1 MKTRNLFLTLAVLG
15 AMLPLSAHASVVDD
29 PTPMQQPTP
38 TPTPATGSDE
48 ALYVAG
54 NKAMDEHRWA
64 DAAAA
69 FDKVAAGKGRRADA
83 ALYWKAYN
91 LDKLGRKAESQAAC
105 DSLKQQFS
113 SSPWNRECDVLKVT
127 GSVAD
132 AREIASQVRDQVRVQ
147 VRDDARA
154 KVLMMGPDG
163 AKIYSR
169 GSHEASEDDIKLLAL
184 NALLQQEPAK
194 ALPLLHDYILS
205 DKPIEQ
211 RRQALFILSRSKD
224 PQAQAM
230 LLDVVSNAKD
240 STLQLEAIQALA
252 IYRPKDAG
260 PTLVKVY
267 QSTSDTKVK
276 RAVLNGLFISR
287 DAARL
292 VELARGEKDL
302 NLKRDIVSQLA
313 IMHDPVAT
321 AYMEELLK

>member
-15 AMLPLSAHASVVDD
+15 AMLPPSARASVVDD
-29 PTPMQQPTP
+29 LAPMQQPTP
-38 TPTPATGSDE
+38 APAPGNDE
-48 ALYVAG
+48 ALYSAG
-54 NKAMDEHRWA
+54 TKAMDDHRWA
-64 DAAAA
+64 DAVSA
-69 FDKVAAGKGRRADA
+69 FDKVAAGKGRHADA

-91 LDKLGRKAESQAAC
+91 LDKLGRKEESQAAC
-105 DSLKQQFS
+105 DSLRQQMPS
-113 SSPWNRECDVLKVT
+113 SAWNKECAVLRMN
-127 GSVAD
+127 GSAQD
-132 AREIASQVRDQVRVQ
+132 ARDIANKVRDEVRVQ
-147 VRDDARA
+147 VREAARVQ
-154 KVLMMGPDG
+154 VLIGPNG
-163 AKIYSR
+163 ERMYKG
-169 GSHEASEDDIKLLAL
+169 GSHETSEDDIKLLAL

-194 ALPLLHDYILS
+194 ALPLLHDLILS
-205 DKPIEQ
+205 DKPIDM
-211 RRQALFILSRSKD
+211 RKQAMNVLSLSRD

-230 LLDVVSNAKD
+230 LVDIASNAKD
-240 STLQLEAIQALA
+240 PSLQESAILTLSMHH
-252 IYRPKDAG
+252 PKDAG

-292 VELARGEKDL
+292 VDLARNEKDL